1 MEPTTNDLT
10 KAASDTTAPP
20 AGAVPQ
26 DAPRMAMLPATQ
38 AWVGGMFSPG
48 APPAPVISGEEKPR
62 TFDFPPG
69 INLHMMPRSAYGLVT
84 FEQLRNFANLCDE
97 VRIVIEAIK
106 REIRALSW
114 KFKAE
119 DENDKTDY
127 SAEIAKLRQFWRM
140 PDGEREFDGWLHS
153 VLEDV
158 LVIDAPA
165 LWLDMEGNTLRGVDQ
180 IDGAI
185 IRPLLDERGKRPRSP
200 LPAYVQTIKGQ
211 AWQWFT
217 ADRLLYKPFNLNAQT
232 PYGRSPTEFIIM
244 RINEALRRKLSDT
257 SYWDQTNMPEAMVGL
272 PADWDKDQ
280 IKTFQ
285 DYFDALLA
293 GNIERLRR
301 IKFMPSNG
309 ANLPVHEFRRPADS
323 TTRDEWMLKVACWAF
338 GFLPSELGIVTGSG
352 LGGKGFMEGQQQA
365 LYRFGFGPL
374 VQYIESLIT
383 SVVRLQTSAPLEF
396 KFDSIKTS
404 EDKVRDEELA
414 EVHLRNGVIDLNVW
428 RQRAG
433 QPPIDGVKPFIIVNN
448 VPMLVE
454 EIFKPK
460 PVEAVPPVADAAQTP
475 DATGEDAAAPDA
487 APADGAGDHAQN
499 SAAVAMAMDKWMEK
513 AKRRMRDG
521 KRADCDPPD
530 LVKGVLPD
538 RIVSAVRA
546 GLAKADTPEDAA
558 EVFSD
563 AGGEQPTPARAQI
576 EAELNDAVAVALAAA
591 ATTLPA
597 IDSVAAAQA
606 VASAQ
611 SAYWISAASKL
622 KVKIE
627 PILERAAKLGV
638 AEATEDGPFQVPGL
652 SLRVGVA
659 WDLVNSSAVQ
669 WAREYSSALVRGLN
683 ETTRSRMAAVIARWI
698 EDGEALPVLAERLN
712 AVVNDPLRALT
723 IAQTESTRAFAEGNV
738 KAWTAAGVK
747 RWRFNTARDEKVCP
761 ICGGRDGKVF
771 EMTDTANMP
780 PAHVRC
786 RCWLTPVLE
795 GVAD

>member
-1 MEPTTNDLT
+1 MEPTMNDLT
-10 KAASDTTAPP
+10 KAASDMTAAAPD
-20 AGAVPQ
+20 GAAAQ
-26 DAPRMAMLPATQ
+26 DAPRMAMLQATQ

-48 APPAPVISGEEKPR
+48 APPAPVIAGEEKPR

-69 INLHMMPRSAYGLVT
+69 INLHMVPRSAYGLVT

-114 KFKAE
+114 KFKSE

-127 SAEIAKLRQFWRM
+127 SAEIATLRKFWRM

-309 ANLPVHEFRRPADS
+309 ANLPVHEFRRPAES
-323 TTRDEWMLKVACWAF
+323 TTRDEWMIKVACWAF

-383 SVVRLQTSAPLEF
+383 SVVRMQTSAPLEF
-396 KFDSIKTS
+396 KFDSVKSS
-404 EDKVRDEELA
+404 EDKVREEELA

-460 PVEAVPPVADAAQTP
+460 PVEVVPPAVAD
-475 DATGEDAAAPDA
+475 EDALPQDA
-487 APADGAGDHAQN
+487 EPADGAGDQAQN
-499 SAAVAMAMDKWMEK
+499 GAAVAMAMDKWLEK
-513 AKRRMRDG
+513 ARRRMRDG

-576 EAELNDAVAVALAAA
+576 EADLTDAVAGALAAA
-591 ATTLPA
+591 AMTLPA

-638 AEATEDGPFQVPGL
+638 IETVQDGPFQVPGL

-669 WAREYSSALVRGLN
+669 WAREYSSALVQGLN
-683 ETTRSRMAAVIARWI
+683 ETTRNRMAAVIAKWI

-723 IAQTESTRAFAEGNV
+723 IAQTESTRAFFEGNS
-738 KAWTAAGVK
+738 KAWQAAGVK
-747 RWRFNTARDEKVCP
+747 RWRWNTARDERVCKVCGP
-761 ICGGRDGKVF
+761 RDGKVYTF
-771 EMTDTANMP
+771 GLDQEAP

-786 RCWLTPVLE
+786 RCWATPVLE
-795 GVAD
+795 EVAD